1 MARGHRDLL
10 DQLYRLPLDPNLNQL
25 ITKRVNQM
33 DFREASQLA
42 EELKRILDRLPTI
55 ALNTL
60 G

>member
-10 DQLYRLPLDPNLNQL
+10 DQLYRLPLDSNLNQL